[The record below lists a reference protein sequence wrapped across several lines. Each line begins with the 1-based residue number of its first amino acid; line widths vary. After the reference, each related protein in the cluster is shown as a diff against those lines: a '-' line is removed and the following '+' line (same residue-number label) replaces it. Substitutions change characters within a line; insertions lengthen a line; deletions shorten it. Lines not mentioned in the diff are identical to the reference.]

1 MVRRVKLFMD
11 KGFGRVE
18 DCLQAAKIKVQSIR
32 STCGSAADE
41 AKLIDIIKA
50 KKGGFARLDKVACC
64 SLTILF

>member
-1 MVRRVKLFMD
+1 MRRVKLFME

-18 DCLQAAKIKVQSIR
+18 DCLKAAKIKVQSIR

-50 KKGGFARLDKVACC
+50 KEGGFERLDKVACC
-64 SLTILF
+64 SLATLF

>member
-1 MVRRVKLFMD
+1 MKLFME
-11 KGFGRVE
+11 KGFGQVE

-41 AKLIDIIKA
+41 ANLIDIIKA
-50 KKGGFARLDKVACC
+50 KEGGFARLDKVACC